1 MEQKKTKANA
11 APAAA
16 NKETKAKKSAPVSDK
31 DRYNKLFKDYQK
43 LKADY
48 EALRKR
54 CGELNAT
61 IRELDE
67 RVETATKNRDLIVHA
82 KDKEIDEL
90 KDKLFVANQSI
101 AKLEKRNKGFFARLL
116 GK

>member
-1 MEQKKTKANA
+1 MEQKNTKTKAPAVA
-11 APAAA
+11 ASA
-16 NKETKAKKSAPVSDK
+16 NNAKKNAPVSDK
-31 DRYNKLFKDYQK
+31 DRYTKLSKDYQK

-54 CGELNAT
+54 CGELTAT

-90 KDKLFVANQSI
+90 KGKLFVANQAI
-101 AKLEKRNKGFFARLL
+101 AKLEKKNKGFFARLL

>member
-1 MEQKKTKANA
+1 MEQKKTKTPATSA

-16 NKETKAKKSAPVSDK
+16 NKAKTSAPSDK

-90 KDKLFVANQSI
+90 KDKLFVANMSI
-101 AKLEKRNKGFFARLL
+101 ARLEKRNKGFFARLL